1 VGPKRKTSCW
11 GLTPFYMSQPAAG
24 KQVLKSG
31 PWAHI
36 KEKLILRGGNATFDG
51 KPLVTAAGAVTANG
65 DMPDGAAIS

>member
-1 VGPKRKTSCW
+1 
-11 GLTPFYMSQPAAG
+11 MSQPAAG

-36 KEKLILRGGNATFDG
+36 KEKLILRGG
-51 KPLVTAAGAVTANG
+51 KPLVTAAGAVTAVG